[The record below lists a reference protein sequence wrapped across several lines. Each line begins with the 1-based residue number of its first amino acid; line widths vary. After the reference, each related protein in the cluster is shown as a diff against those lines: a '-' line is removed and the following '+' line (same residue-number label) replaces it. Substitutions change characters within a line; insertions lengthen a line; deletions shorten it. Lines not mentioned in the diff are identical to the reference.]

1 MEFLTNLYNK
11 ILSLLN
17 KDDRQDDL
25 TQTLT
30 NAVST
35 WLNSFQ
41 TKIQNTYNNFFFDK
55 LTLDGCKYFEELM
68 NITPSESQT
77 LDDRRSTIWAKWI
90 SNSHN
95 CIELIQKV
103 CNAWKR
109 GEIVADFVNG
119 KIKITFVG
127 SYGVPDD
134 LDTLKVA
141 IGEIKPAHIGYEII
155 FKFLRKV
162 EIHNVLTKSE
172 MQAIAKK
179 YYCNVGI
186 GT

>member
-35 WLNSFQ
+35 WLNFFQ
-41 TKIQNTYNNFFFDK
+41 TKIQNTYYNFFFDK
-55 LTLDGCKYFEELM
+55 LTVDGCKYFEELM

-77 LDDRRSTIWAKWI
+77 LDDRRSTIWAKWL

-95 CIELIQKV
+95 CIELIQRV

-109 GEIVADFVNG
+109 GEVVADFVNG

-155 FKFLRKV
+155 LKYLLIKDIHEVKTIEEMEALTLKQFAFGV
-162 EIHNVLTKSE
+162 E
-172 MQAIAKK
+172 
-179 YYCNVGI
+179 
-186 GT
+186 